1 MQRAIS
7 LAMLLAAAAFPGT
20 LPSDVSPHSAPHVFL
35 EARSASPTSTHIA
48 SAASGAALEPDDE
61 SETERLV
68 AKAHDLTDLTVAGS
82 VPFRFRAS
90 LFFYDPS
97 GDSRIPPVRGSY
109 VFTWAKPSEWREDAD
124 LLHLKQIEIANGST
138 LWTKR
143 NAPYPSFG
151 YWWTRHAIGITR
163 GVTYRFDSYTRVE
176 ISQVEG
182 RNVVCA
188 KNGGA
193 HSQQELCLDTATALP
208 LVQYD
213 ATLHLQILYSDWT
226 EWQNRWYPRTIR
238 AFSGSEP
245 LLRIEIANMT
255 DAPPESKWLA
265 PPEGAASR
273 DWCADMRPARLN
285 DSIENATLPDPIAP
299 PAGTTQIVGAIV
311 YGLIGKDGSW
321 LDLSVLESPDF
332 KAAYQMLEDQRQFRN
347 QPATC
352 HGTPVESEL
361 IFRIS
366 PPPR

>member
-1 MQRAIS
+1 
-7 LAMLLAAAAFPGT
+7 MLLAAAT
-20 LPSDVSPHSAPHVFL
+20 LPGAVARDASPCSGPRVLVDAPHRAPSYVLTFAKAPSR
-35 EARSASPTSTHIA
+35 ARGLP
-48 SAASGAALEPDDE
+48 PDDE
-61 SETERLV
+61 SETEALV
-68 AKAHDLTDLTVAGS
+68 AKAHSLTDLTVAGS
-82 VPFRFRAS
+82 VPFRLKAS

-109 VFTWAKPSEWREDAD
+109 VFTWAAPNEWREDAD

-151 YWWTRHAIGITR
+151 YWWTRHAVSITR
-163 GVTYRFDSYTRVE
+163 GVTYHFDSYTRIE
-176 ISQVEG
+176 ISQIEG

-188 KNGGA
+188 KNGRTHA
-193 HSQQELCLDTATALP
+193 QQELCLDTATALP

-226 EWQNRWYPRTIR
+226 QWQNRWYPRTIR

-245 LLRIEIANMT
+245 LLRIEIANINN
-255 DAPPESKWLA
+255 APPESKWLA
-265 PPEGAASR
+265 PPAGASSR
-273 DWCADMRPARLN
+273 DWCADMRPALPN
-285 DSIENATLPDPIAP
+285 DSIVNATLPDPVAP
-299 PAGTTQIVGAIV
+299 ATGTTQIVGAIV

-321 LDLSVLESPDF
+321 LDLSVLESSDF
-332 KAAYQMLEDQRQFRN
+332 KAAYQMLENQRQFRN

-361 IFRIS
+361 IFRIM
-366 PPPR
+366 PQPR